1 MSFRFE
7 NGGLDQ
13 HKSRP
18 DLRLHLKGNNR
29 FTAAVFLT
37 SSYLGIH
44 GLAFGSSPSCLVRV
58 HHNDCKKCG
67 VLTGVLCNML

>member
-1 MSFRFE
+1 MSFWFE

-18 DLRLHLKGNNR
+18 DLRLHLKGNNH
-29 FTAAVFLT
+29 FTAAVLMT

-44 GLAFGSSPSCLVRV
+44 GLASLLHLVRFV
-58 HHNDCKKCG
+58 CTTLIARN
-67 VLTGVLCNML
+67 VEF